1 MKDIG
6 LMKGPKSE
14 PQKLMEKILA
24 NREWLDQNI
33 TALISQYRT
42 GEWIAISGQK
52 VVSKGDTSETVIA
65 ALGGTIGEALI
76 IQVPDKDIPL
86 PF

>member
-1 MKDIG
+1 MKDIE

-14 PQKLMEKILA
+14 PQKLMERILA

-33 TALISQYRT
+33 KELIAQYKV

-52 VVSKGDTSETVIA
+52 VVAQGESAEEVKK
-65 ALGGTIGEALI
+65 ALGGVLGEALI
-76 IQVPDKDIPL
+76 ICVPDKDIPL